1 MVGYTRKKAITKLQ
15 TEYIPEDITIQ
26 LLRTDKKLKVG
37 IMCLAGLVVEFLLTD
52 SLDFINKLIIIDLT
66 VTRIEYSLFE

>member
-1 MVGYTRKKAITKLQ
+1 
-15 TEYIPEDITIQ
+15 
-26 LLRTDKKLKVG
+26 
-37 IMCLAGLVVEFLLTD
+37 MCLSESGVEFLLTD